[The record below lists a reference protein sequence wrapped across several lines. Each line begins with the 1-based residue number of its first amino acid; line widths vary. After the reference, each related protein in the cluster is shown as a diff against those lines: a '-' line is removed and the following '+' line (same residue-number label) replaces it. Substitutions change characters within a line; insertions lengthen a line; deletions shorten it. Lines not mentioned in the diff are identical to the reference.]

1 MEWTYTVRNVLVGSA
16 LLGLTGGVL
25 GCFALLRRQS
35 LLSDALAHAALPGI
49 CLAFLLTG
57 SKSPGVLLAGAMGA
71 GVLGAFAILGV
82 IRVSRIKED
91 SAIGII
97 LSVFFGMGILL
108 LTWIQKLPAGNQSG
122 LDRFLFGQAATLGV
136 DDIRLLSMV
145 AILVIVAVVLFFKE
159 FKLASFDLAFGA
171 SLGLPVKLLE
181 VGLTAL
187 LVVVVVIGLQMVGV
201 VLMVATLLTPAA
213 AARQW
218 TDRLGTM
225 VLLSGAIG
233 ALSGSVGAMASA
245 SIPRV
250 PTGPAIVLVSSLIL
264 VLSLMLAPRRGM
276 VWAML
281 RDRGVERRI
290 RRENLLKD
298 LYLAGERG
306 AGFGSWVTLPILM
319 GYRGLSGRALLRSA
333 GPLARNGLLARSGD
347 QFRLTGDGI
356 REAAGVVRKHR
367 LWESYLSRRLE
378 LPPDHLHR
386 DAEMMEHALSDEVVD
401 DLDRMLGYPEYDPHG
416 EPIPR
421 EAP

>member
-1 MEWTYTVRNVLVGSA
+1 MEWTFTVRNVLVGSA
-16 LLGLTGGVL
+16 LLGLTGGFL

-35 LLSDALAHAALPGI
+35 LLSDALAHAALPGV

-91 SAIGII
+91 SAIGIV

-108 LTWIQKLPAGNQSG
+108 LTWIQKLPTGNQSG
-122 LDRFLFGQAATLGV
+122 LDRFLFGQAATMGV
-136 DDIRLLSMV
+136 DDIRLISVV

-159 FKLASFDLAFGA
+159 FKLTSFDLGFGS

-181 VGLTAL
+181 IGLTAL

-218 TDRLGTM
+218 TDRLGIM
-225 VLLSGAIG
+225 LLLAGVIG
-233 ALSGSVGAMASA
+233 ALSGSVGALVSA
-245 SIPRV
+245 SLPRV
-250 PTGPAIVLVSSLIL
+250 PTGPAIVLISSLIL
-264 VLSLMLAPRRGM
+264 VLSLMLAPSRGM

-281 RDRGVERRI
+281 RDREVERRI

-306 AGFGSWVTLPILM
+306 AGFESWITLPILM
-319 GYRGLSGRALLRSA
+319 GYRGLSGRGLLRSA
-333 GPLARNGLLARSGD
+333 GRLARNGFLERSGD
-347 QFRLTGDGI
+347 QLRLTGDGI

-367 LWESYLSRRLE
+367 LWETYLSCRLE
-378 LPPDHLHR
+378 LPPDHVHR

-401 DLDRMLGYPEYDPHG
+401 DLDRMLGYPVNDPHG

-421 EAP
+421 EAS

>member
-1 MEWTYTVRNVLVGSA
+1 MEWSYTVRNVLAGSA

-35 LLSDALAHAALPGI
+35 LLSDALAHAALPGV

-57 SKSPGVLLAGAMGA
+57 SKSPAVLLAGAMVA
-71 GVLGAFAILGV
+71 GILGAFAILGV
-82 IRVSRIKED
+82 IRNSRIKED
-91 SAIGII
+91 AAIGII
-97 LSVFFGMGILL
+97 LSVFFGAGIVL

-122 LDRFLFGQAATLGV
+122 LDRFLFGQAATMGT
-136 DDIRLLSMV
+136 DDIRLLSAV
-145 AILVIVAVVLFFKE
+145 AVLVLCVVVLFFKE
-159 FKLASFDLAFGA
+159 FKLVSFDHGFGV

-181 VGLTAL
+181 FGLTAL
-187 LVVVVVIGLQMVGV
+187 LVLVVVIGLQMVGV

-218 TDRLGTM
+218 TDRLGVM
-225 VLLSGAIG
+225 LLLSGGIG
-233 ALSGSVGAMASA
+233 AVSGSVGALASA
-245 SIPRV
+245 TVPRV
-250 PTGPAIVLVSSLIL
+250 PTGPAIVLVSSLVL

-281 RDRGVERRI
+281 QDRRVERRI

-306 AGFGSWVTLPILM
+306 AGFRSWVTLPILM
-319 GYRGLSGRALLRSA
+319 GYRGLSGAGLLRSA
-333 GPLARNGLLARSGD
+333 RRLVQNSLLERSGD
-347 QFRLTGDGI
+347 RLRLTGAGMQ
-356 REAAGVVRKHR
+356 AAGKVVRKHR

-386 DAEMMEHALSDEVVD
+386 DAEMMEHALSDDVVD
-401 DLDRMLGYPEYDPHG
+401 DLDRRLGYPECDPHG
-416 EPIPR
+416 QPIPR
-421 EAP
+421 ERP

>member
-1 MEWTYTVRNVLVGSA
+1 MEWTYTVRNVLAGSA

-35 LLSDALAHAALPGI
+35 LLSDALAHAALPGV

-57 SKSPGVLLAGAMGA
+57 SKSPMVLLTGAMVA
-71 GVLGAFAILGV
+71 GILGAFAILGV
-82 IRVSRIKED
+82 IRNSRIKED

-97 LSVFFGMGILL
+97 LSVFFGVGIVL

-122 LDRFLFGQAATLGV
+122 LDRFLFGQAATMGT
-136 DDIRLLSMV
+136 DDIRLLSAV
-145 AILVIVAVVLFFKE
+145 AVLVLCAVVLFFKE
-159 FKLASFDLAFGA
+159 FKLVSFDHGFGV

-181 VGLTAL
+181 LGLTTL
-187 LVVVVVIGLQMVGV
+187 LVLVVVIGLQMVGV

-218 TDRLGTM
+218 TDRLGAM
-225 VLLSGAIG
+225 LLLSGGIG
-233 ALSGSVGAMASA
+233 AVSGSVGALASA
-245 SIPRV
+245 TLPRV

-281 RDRGVERRI
+281 QDRRVEHRI

-306 AGFGSWVTLPILM
+306 TGFGSWVTLPVLM
-319 GYRGLSGRALLRSA
+319 GYRGLSGAGLLRSA
-333 GPLARNGLLARSGD
+333 RRLVQNSLLERSGE
-347 QFRLTGDGI
+347 QLRLTAEGI
-356 REAAGVVRKHR
+356 RAASKVVRKHR

-386 DAEMMEHALSDEVVD
+386 DAEMMEHALSDEVLD
-401 DLDRMLGYPEYDPHG
+401 DLDRRLGYPEQDPHG
-416 EPIPR
+416 KPIPR
-421 EAP
+421 ETS